1 LKTEKKIDSSAMTTR
16 VGQAPKKVFKGVG
29 KPNGKTHKGT
39 NRQDIKKGLHDYNY
53 YLGSARKA
61 SDYEMTTEYIIN
73 YIKKTFDYGSDI
85 AQSLKEL
92 QDVDTSLW
100 KPTLQQ
106 SDDSDDPIKTATV
119 NKQHEVEFQ
128 ADYDAYQKKLLAYEN
143 NKTKAY
149 ALLWERCTKAMK
161 NKIESR
167 TNFESKVENNPIEL
181 LKAIKEHALNYQEHR
196 YDMSI
201 ILDAHITL
209 LGTKQKEDESLQDYT
224 KRFRV
229 AKDVFES
236 HMGGPMIII
245 KVVEAM
251 QGYNETD
258 SKNQEKYRMKLIK
271 DLLHSFI

>member
-1 LKTEKKIDSSAMTTR
+1 
-16 VGQAPKKVFKGVG
+16 
-29 KPNGKTHKGT
+29 
-39 NRQDIKKGLHDYNY
+39 
-53 YLGSARKA
+53 
-61 SDYEMTTEYIIN
+61 
-73 YIKKTFDYGSDI
+73 
-85 AQSLKEL
+85 
-92 QDVDTSLW
+92 
-100 KPTLQQ
+100 
-106 SDDSDDPIKTATV
+106 V
-119 NKQHEVEFQ
+119 NKQHEIEFQ
-128 ADYDAYQKKLLAYEN
+128 ADYDAYRKKLLAYEN
-143 NKTKAY
+143 NKTKAH